1 MLVRKC
7 YVIFTATVRP
17 SVPALPLAGDEQ
29 QREAEYVK
37 AVSASLIM
45 ARSKGISACF
55 VLAENSAAEA
65 KQLQATCQNHGVEFV
80 RCCPE
85 LASARLKGKGYFEA
99 LLLQQIVSEVS
110 VKETETCAF
119 LKITGRLQLR
129 NIDRIVQSVTNSNSD
144 CLINVY
150 ARGQYADTRV
160 MAFNRDFWRVVMQF
174 VDDIDDRRR
183 RYFEH
188 VVPVAMRTAALRG
201 QKCDYLLPPPRLAG
215 RSASTGRIYRPS
227 LVQYLVQRTKLS
239 IYRSI
244 YRLNRE

>member
-37 AVSASLIM
+37 ALSASLII
-45 ARSKGISACF
+45 ARSKGISARF
-55 VLAENSAAEA
+55 VLAENSEAEA
-65 KQLQATCQNHGVEFV
+65 TQLQATCQNHGVQFV
-80 RCCPE
+80 RCPGV
-85 LASARLKGKGYFEA
+85 APSRSKGKGYLEA
-99 LLLQQIVSEVS
+99 LLLQKIVSEVS
-110 VKETETCAF
+110 AKETNTCAF

-129 NIDRIVQSVTNSNSD
+129 NIDRIVQSVTNSTSD
-144 CLINVY
+144 CLINLY
-150 ARGQYADTRV
+150 ARSQYADTRV
-160 MAFNRDFWRVVMQF
+160 MAFSRDFWQVVMQF
-174 VDDIDDRRR
+174 VDDIDDERK

-201 QKCDYLLPPPRLAG
+201 LKCDYLLPPPRVAG
-215 RSASTGRIYRPS
+215 RSASTGQIYRPS
-227 LVQYLVQRTKLS
+227 LLRYLVQHTKLF
-239 IYRSI
+239 IYRNI